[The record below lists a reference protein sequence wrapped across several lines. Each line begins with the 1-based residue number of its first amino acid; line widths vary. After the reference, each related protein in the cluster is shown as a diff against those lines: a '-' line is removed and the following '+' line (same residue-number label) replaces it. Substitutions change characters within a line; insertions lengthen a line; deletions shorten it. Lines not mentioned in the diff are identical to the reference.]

1 MKFFV
6 ILTFANYYIDS
17 VDKVKMPSEK
27 IKFLEEQC
35 LIIQNNKEELEKQLN
50 EINKSK
56 AESEPKNNL
65 LQQKLIQLNKL
76 EESLNVIYLQLYLF
90 HIFIKPDS

>member
-1 MKFFV
+1 
-6 ILTFANYYIDS
+6 
-17 VDKVKMPSEK
+17 MPSEK

-90 HIFIKPDS
+90 HIFIKLDS

>member
-1 MKFFV
+1 
-6 ILTFANYYIDS
+6 
-17 VDKVKMPSEK
+17 MPSEK

-50 EINKSK
+50 EINKNK

-65 LQQKLIQLNKL
+65 LQQKLIQINKL
-76 EESLNVIYLQLYLF
+76 EESLNVSISSALFISYIY
-90 HIFIKPDS
+90 